1 MSCKKSGIFVNDN
14 FFSVHLAA
22 VVCDAPARA
31 FVKCVKGHSGY
42 YACERC
48 TQEGAYFDNKMTFP
62 DMNAPARTNQ
72 QFLSAADEDHQ
83 LGISPL
89 VSLGIGCVSQF
100 PLDYMHLVC
109 LGVVRRMIFLWLQG
123 PKKHGLGTST
133 ITDISQSLLSLRN
146 NIPSEFCRRPRS
158 LFEVRNW
165 KATEFRQFL
174 LYSGPIVLAGKLPQP
189 IYRCF
194 MLLSVALRILLS
206 EKLCQT
212 YCDYADELL
221 RVFVKNLA
229 GIYGQGVLVYNV
241 HSLVH
246 LAQDARKYGALDNV
260 SSFPYENYL
269 GQLKRQAR
277 KAGSHV
283 SELVRRIAERERA
296 RESSCCEK
304 QLQQPVTLQKEH
316 REGPLPAEF
325 ASCCQ
330 YKRINLNGYVISCK
344 EGDNCCEV
352 NGSPVII
359 HNILRSLSHDIYF
372 VYEDF
377 MQSDLLF
384 SYPLQSSAV
393 GIKVLYRPAGSLR
406 VVSMNDV
413 GQKCAL
419 FRHKDSFIAVPFIHH
434 Y

>member
-1 MSCKKSGIFVNDN
+1 MHF
-14 FFSVHLAA
+14 AA
-22 VVCDAPARA
+22 VICDAPARA
-31 FVKCVKGHSGY
+31 YVKCVKGHSGY

-48 TQEGAYFDNKMTFP
+48 TQEGAYFDKMTFP
-62 DMNAPARTNQ
+62 DMNESPRTDE

-89 VSLGIGCVSQF
+89 ISLGIGCVSQF

-123 PKKHGLGTST
+123 PKKHGLGTSV
-133 ITDISQSLLSLRN
+133 ISDISQSLLSLLA
-146 NIPSEFCRRPRS
+146 NIPTEFCRRPRS

-174 LYSGPIVLAGKLPQP
+174 LYSGPVVLAGKVPQA

-194 MLLSVALRILLS
+194 MLLSVALRIVLS

-241 HSLVH
+241 HSFLH
-246 LAQDARKYGALDNV
+246 LAEDARKYGALDNV

-277 KAGSHV
+277 KAGNHV
-283 SELVRRIAERERA
+283 SELVWRIAERERA
-296 RESSCCEK
+296 HESSCGEK
-304 QLQQPVTLQKEH
+304 QLERPVTLHKEH

-325 ASCCQ
+325 ATCCQ
-330 YKRINLNGYVISCK
+330 YKRLNLKGYVVSCK

-359 HNILRSLSHDIYF
+359 RNILCTPSHDIYF
-372 VYEDF
+372 VFEDF
-377 MQSDLLF
+377 TQSDLLF

-393 GIKVLYRPAGSLR
+393 GIKVLYRPTGSLR
-406 VVSMNDV
+406 VVSVNDT
-413 GQKCAL
+413 GQKL
-419 FRHKDSFIAVPFIHH
+419 SLIHISEPTRP